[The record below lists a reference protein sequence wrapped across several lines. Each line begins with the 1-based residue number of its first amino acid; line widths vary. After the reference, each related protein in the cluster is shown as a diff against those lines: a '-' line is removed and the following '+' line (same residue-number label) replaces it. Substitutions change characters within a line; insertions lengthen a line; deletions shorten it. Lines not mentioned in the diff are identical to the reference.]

1 MGLTQR
7 LRKRVGMDTDSDSD
21 SDTTDEEKRK
31 TFTADKKRTGRRRLL
46 GGRKNSK
53 DIEEGPDDSE
63 TAKGADPA
71 AGLVV
76 LQTGFDRA
84 SGSESG
90 HSHNLE
96 SEKMT
101 MQREEEEEN
110 GVKVEAE
117 KKSTMF
123 GAKKTKL
130 SGVPAAEDGVCDGV
144 DVGAGAGYAC

>member
-1 MGLTQR
+1 
-7 LRKRVGMDTDSDSD
+7 MDTDSDSD

-63 TAKGADPA
+63 TAK
-71 AGLVV
+71 
-76 LQTGFDRA
+76 TGFDRA
-84 SGSESG
+84 SGSDSG

-96 SEKMT
+96 SEKT
-101 MQREEEEEN
+101 MQHDDDEEN

-130 SGVPAAEDGVCDGV
+130 SGFQLPKMASAMASMSVLEQDMPADAVLAKEGAAE
-144 DVGAGAGYAC
+144 VGSLW